1 MAKKLEQWK
10 NTLAVEK
17 IVEGMNAASSNA
29 RRLLNDASALFDL
42 ERYPSATSL
51 AILAIEEAG
60 KVSILREMSL
70 LKDGK
75 DIKQIWHRYRSHTEK
90 NMMWVFLD
98 TVKKGA
104 RNLNDFA
111 PIFSDESEHPFVLD
125 QLKQISFYTDCLGKA
140 HWSIPDN
147 VIDRDTAI
155 SIIEAAK
162 PLVSSKLHT
171 VEEVELW
178 VKYLGPV
185 WKTDDALKREA
196 LKSYFDAMSAK
207 GLLSNKT
214 AVSAFLSI

>member
-1 MAKKLEQWK
+1 MSKKLDQWK
-10 NTLAVEK
+10 NTLSVEK

-29 RRLLNDASALFDL
+29 RRLLHDASALFDL

-90 NMMWVFLD
+90 NMMWVLLD
-98 TVKKGA
+98 AVKKGA
-104 RNLNDFA
+104 KNLNDFA

-125 QLKQISFYTDCLGKA
+125 QLKQLSFYTDCLGKA
-140 HWSIPDN
+140 HWSIPHN
-147 VIDRDTAI
+147 VVDKDTAR

-178 VKYLGPV
+178 VKYLGPA
-185 WKTDDALKREA
+185 WKADDALKREA
-196 LKSYFDAMSAK
+196 LKNYFDAMSVK
-207 GLLSNKT
+207 GLLANKT
-214 AVSAFLSI
+214 DVSTFLGI

>member
-51 AILAIEEAG
+51 AILAIEKAG

-90 NMMWVFLD
+90 KYDV
-98 TVKKGA
+98 G
-104 RNLNDFA
+104 
-111 PIFSDESEHPFVLD
+111 
-125 QLKQISFYTDCLGKA
+125 
-140 HWSIPDN
+140 
-147 VIDRDTAI
+147 
-155 SIIEAAK
+155 
-162 PLVSSKLHT
+162 VS
-171 VEEVELW
+171 
-178 VKYLGPV
+178 
-185 WKTDDALKREA
+185 
-196 LKSYFDAMSAK
+196 
-207 GLLSNKT
+207 
-214 AVSAFLSI
+214 

>member
-1 MAKKLEQWK
+1 MTNKLEQWK
-10 NTLAVEK
+10 NTLGVKE

-29 RRLLNDASALFDL
+29 RRLLHDACTLFDL

-75 DIKQIWHRYRSHTEK
+75 DIKQIWHRYRSHTKK
-90 NMMWVFLD
+90 NMMWVLLD
-98 TVKKGA
+98 AVKKGA
-104 RNLNDFA
+104 RDLNDFA
-111 PIFSDESEHPFVLD
+111 PIFSNQSDHPFVLD
-125 QLKQISFYTDCLGKA
+125 QLKQLSFYTDCLGKA

-147 VIDRDTAI
+147 VIDRDTAK

-185 WKTDDALKREA
+185 WKTNDALRREA
-196 LKSYFDAMSAK
+196 LNHYFNAMSAK
-207 GLLSNKT
+207 GVLSNKT
-214 AVSAFLSI
+214 DA